1 MKLIYDVFPVF
12 SDLFQQ
18 IRTAD
23 AEYAEH
29 CALHYLAF
37 LKGPPNRPVA
47 DPFGLLARC
56 MDVVDRCRSGTYVD
70 TASEQSED
78 MEQEQCNG
86 SGCVAECQAAAG
98 RLAEYLSEI
107 ETDSGDDY

>member
-12 SDLFQQ
+12 TDLFQQ
-18 IRTAD
+18 IRAAD
-23 AEYAEH
+23 AEHAEH

-70 TASEQSED
+70 TASEQCED
-78 MEQEQCNG
+78 MEQCNDG
-86 SGCVAECQAAAG
+86 FGFIAERQAAAG
-98 RLAEYLSEI
+98 RLAEYLCEI
-107 ETDSGDDY
+107 DTASGDDY